1 MQHGDDPASC
11 LLEMITLWLKF
22 INNPPKWETLADALK
37 CRVINEEELAK
48 KGKVTLK
55 VMNVHCIMYIIIIIT
70 ALSKV
75 TGPKESEAEQVW
87 WSLPEIR

>member
-1 MQHGDDPASC
+1 MDIKKKWHDIGIELEIDVDKLSKIRMQHGDDPALC

-48 KGKVTLK
+48 KGKAINECTTLA
-55 VMNVHCIMYIIIIIT
+55 VIIIII
-70 ALSKV
+70 
-75 TGPKESEAEQVW
+75 
-87 WSLPEIR
+87 I